1 MIKQAFLDDV
11 ANYINTRIKKIRLND
26 SYLIDQFVVK
36 QVQQSTVT
44 MEFLV
49 PFGSV
54 EVIDKIDL
62 IDQENQVIST
72 NSVTVPITSDTV
84 ILQSFE
90 VKEDK
95 A

>member
-11 ANYINTRIKKIRLND
+11 ANYINTRIIKIRLND

-36 QVQQSTVT
+36 QIQQSTVT